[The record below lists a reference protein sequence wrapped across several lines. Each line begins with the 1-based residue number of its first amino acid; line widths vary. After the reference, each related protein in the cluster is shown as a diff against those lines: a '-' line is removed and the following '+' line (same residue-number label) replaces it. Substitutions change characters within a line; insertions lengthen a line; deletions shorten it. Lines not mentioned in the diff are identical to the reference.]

1 MTNIILAILL
11 VLSQALGIG
20 GDVDAKIEQAM
31 KAELGKKVEEVKV
44 KSHIN
49 EGALMAKG
57 KIAAIDFDL
66 KGLWMKPVRVEGAQ
80 FQVKD
85 IRVDSTKMLTGKAE
99 KCIRSIGDITFRFD
113 FLPKDLTRALKLDS
127 PNIKDP
133 KVSIEGGMVVI
144 EGKYPVGPVAV
155 PFVVKGYLTYEG
167 GSRIY
172 YRIQHAK
179 IVGVG
184 LPGGIKQSIENELN
198 PIFDLDKFEENKK
211 EDFEICEELIGRRL
225 KLVIRQVIASGNRII
240 ITGSI

>member
-20 GDVDAKIEQAM
+20 GDVDSKIEQAM
-31 KAELGKKVEEVKV
+31 KAELGQKIEDVKV
-44 KSHIN
+44 DSHIN
-49 EGALMAKG
+49 NGALMTKG

-85 IRVDSTKMLTGKAE
+85 IRVDSSKILTGKAE

-133 KVSIEGGMVVI
+133 KVNIEGGMVVI
-144 EGKYPVGPVAV
+144 EGKYPVGPIAV
-155 PFVVKGYLTYEG
+155 PFIVKGFLTYEG

-172 YRIQHAK
+172 YRIQNAK
-179 IVGVG
+179 LVGIG
-184 LPGGIKQSIENELN
+184 LPGGIKQSIEDELN

-211 EDFEICEELIGRRL
+211 DDFDACEELIGRRL
-225 KLVIRQVIASGNRII
+225 ELVIRQVIASGNRII